1 MVKFFKNGDILNTSY
16 SVSNKNTIN
25 NIVSEKFIAGTSGEY
40 FFPIKI
46 DVIECDNNKSGS
58 CETSVTNK
66 SLFLDY
72 TEDETKKYNF
82 QIGKK
87 MNSDVVFYDIDSTYY
102 NSDVNPTNRD
112 GSYKSQV
119 HNTTTKM
126 YYNDY
131 NNCYNIFGF
140 DGFDTSKTTLNLEH
154 EFSLLKL
161 KISSTGNKIAPKSVN
176 IRNQSGDLVGNIMD
190 DGNNNLFLSGSY
202 FIEKQVI
209 KSDSKN
215 ITTNMNISGIGYTY
229 LN

>member
-1 MVKFFKNGDILNTSY
+1 
-16 SVSNKNTIN
+16 
-25 NIVSEKFIAGTSGEY
+25 
-40 FFPIKI
+40 
-46 DVIECDNNKSGS
+46 
-58 CETSVTNK
+58 
-66 SLFLDY
+66 
-72 TEDETKKYNF
+72 
-82 QIGKK
+82 